1 MTPSINAVLNR
12 MHKRLVAENV
22 AWGPESRTDAT
33 NLSTSKP
40 GEGGAENATDIPD
53 ALDKYISGIAGQLV
67 AHYGKT
73 KDGALSAI
81 MKTARGLAT
90 DGTLPSLPSD
100 SADDSEI
107 ALWLGKA
114 ASIGFAQLVFQD
126 QNEG

>member
-1 MTPSINAVLNR
+1 MTPSINSVLDTMR
-12 MHKRLVAENV
+12 KRLVAENV
-22 AWGPESRTDAT
+22 AWGPESRTDPT

-53 ALDKYISGIAGQLV
+53 ALDKYLAGIAGQLV
-67 AHYGKT
+67 AHYGKS

-81 MKTARGLAT
+81 MKTARSLAS
-90 DGTLPSLPSD
+90 DGTLPSMPSD
-100 SADDSEI
+100 SADDAEI

-126 QNEG
+126 QTD